1 MAKLWMDTNF
11 LMARTQFGVDIFGE
25 LDRLMDSL
33 AANNEKCVPIGV
45 VNELKSLSNGN
56 GKDAIAAKVGLK
68 LIEEKKLSVFPSEG
82 KVDDFLVSRAEEGD
96 IVCTNDLELI
106 RRLRE
111 KKIRRIQIRGRTH
124 LDFAR

>member
-11 LMARTQFGVDIFGE
+11 LMAKTQFGVDIFGE

-33 AANNEKCVPIGV
+33 TASWEKCVPSGV
-45 VNELKSLSNGN
+45 VNELKSISGGN
-56 GKDAIAAKVGLK
+56 GKDAMAAKVALK
-68 LIEEKKLSVFPSEG
+68 LIEERKIAVIESTG
-82 KVDDFLVSRAEEGD
+82 KVDDFLVAAAENGEV
-96 IVCTNDLELI
+96 VCTNDIELI

-111 KKIRRIQIRGRTH
+111 KKIRRIQLRGKNH